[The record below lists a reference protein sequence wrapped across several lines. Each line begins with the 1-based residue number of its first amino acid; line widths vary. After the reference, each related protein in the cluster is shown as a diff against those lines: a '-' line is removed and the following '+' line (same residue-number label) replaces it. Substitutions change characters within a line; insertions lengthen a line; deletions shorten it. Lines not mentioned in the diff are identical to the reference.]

1 MEKKKVDIE
10 ARILDKI
17 FGKINFLQND
27 SEKKGIV
34 NDVISQLYGATARDA
49 FMQSQTLSELSNED
63 ERQKFLD
70 EFFRY
75 GLIEELLRDPDTEDI
90 IINSLNP
97 IYIHHTYRGLVRTD
111 KQFSSTK
118 ELDVFIKKL
127 VVFSGRTSLRKLNN
141 LELSHIQGRVNIA
154 LSPFGPQVTITKI
167 RENPLSVID
176 LIRKGALN
184 YEMTALLW
192 LYIEGMSIRP
202 ANLLIL
208 GAPGA
213 GKTTLLNAL
222 LSFIP
227 EKERLVIIEDTLELS
242 TTKEESWSRLE
253 SDDEVTLADLVKNS
267 LRMRPE
273 RIVVGEVRGVEAQ
286 DLMTAMNIGKYCMGT
301 IHASAARE
309 AIIRLENEP
318 MNIPETLVNLID
330 VFITM
335 TKFHVKHEV
344 FRVVAEI
351 AETAGLEQ
359 KKVLLSTVWRHDY
372 DKRVFIEQS
381 PTSVFR
387 DKIARASGISALD
400 VIKELRLRAEVL
412 KALDNKDIHTALD
425 AANFFKLYNQNPDDA
440 LGKLGLSR
448 AEIMKTIKIDN
459 NL

>member
-1 MEKKKVDIE
+1 MEKQRVDVE
-10 ARILDKI
+10 ARLLDKL
-17 FGKINFLQND
+17 FGKINFMQND
-27 SEKKGIV
+27 TEKKNIV
-34 NDVISQLYGATARDA
+34 SDLISQLYGSTKSDT
-49 FMQSQTLSELSNED
+49 FMQSKALSELTD
-63 ERQKFLD
+63 EKERETFLD
-70 EFFRY
+70 SFFKY
-75 GLIEELLRDPDTEDI
+75 GIIEDLLHDPDTEDI

-97 IYIHHTYRGLVRTD
+97 IYIHDTYRGLVKTNKRF
-111 KQFSSTK
+111 QSQK

-127 VVFSGRTSLRKLNN
+127 IAFSGRTSLRKLNN
-141 LELSHIQGRVNIA
+141 VELANIQGRVNIA

-167 RENPLSVID
+167 KENPLSIID

-184 YEMTALLW
+184 YDIAALLW
-192 LYIEGMSIRP
+192 LYMEGMSVRP

-253 SDDEVTLADLVKNS
+253 SDDEISLADLVKNS

-273 RIVVGEVRGVEAQ
+273 RIVVGEVRGAEAQ

-330 VFITM
+330 VFITL

-359 KKVLLSTVWRHDY
+359 KKVLLSTVWKHDFE
-372 DKRVFIEQS
+372 KRIFTEQS

-387 DKIARASGISALD
+387 DKVARASGYSALD
-400 VIKELRLRAEVL
+400 VIKEIKLRAEVI
-412 KALDNKDIHTALD
+412 KIMDNKDMNRYDIAAEFFRSYSKDANQAL
-425 AANFFKLYNQNPDDA
+425 AG
-440 LGKLGLSR
+440 LGMSKEELLKN
-448 AEIMKTIKIDN
+448 IQIKI
-459 NL
+459 

>member
-1 MEKKKVDIE
+1 MEKKRVDIE
-10 ARILDKI
+10 AKVLDRL
-17 FGKINFLQND
+17 FGKITFLQNEK
-27 SEKKGIV
+27 EKKGIV
-34 NDVISQLYGATARDA
+34 SDLLSELYGATKNDT
-49 FMQSQTLSELSNED
+49 FMQSQTLSELSNDEERENFLSDFFQYGIIED
-63 ERQKFLD
+63 
-70 EFFRY
+70 
-75 GLIEELLRDPDTEDI
+75 LLHDPDTEDI

-97 IYIHHTYRGLVRTD
+97 IYIHHTYRGLIRTD
-111 KQFSSTK
+111 KRFASTK

-127 VVFSGRTSLRKLNN
+127 IVFSGRTSLRKLNN
-141 LELSHIQGRVNIA
+141 VELANIQGRVNIA

-167 RENPLSVID
+167 KENPLSVID
-176 LIRKGALN
+176 LVRKGALN
-184 YEMTALLW
+184 YDIAALLW
-192 LYIEGMSIRP
+192 LYMEGMSVRP

-208 GAPGA
+208 GAPGS

-227 EKERLVIIEDTLELS
+227 DKERLVIIEDTLELS

-253 SDDEVTLADLVKNS
+253 SDEEITLADLVKNS

-273 RIVVGEVRGVEAQ
+273 RIVVGEVRGEEAQ

-318 MNIPETLVNLID
+318 MNIPETLVNLVD
-330 VFITM
+330 VFITL

-359 KKVLLSTVWRHDY
+359 KKVLLSTVWRHDFE
-372 DKRVFIEQS
+372 KRLFIEQS

-387 DKIARASGISALD
+387 DKVARASGHTALD
-400 VIKELRLRAEVL
+400 IIKELKIRAEVL
-412 KALDNKDIHTALD
+412 KTMDNKDMNKADD
-425 AANFFKLYNQNPDDA
+425 AAAFFRLYNRDMDEA
-440 LGKLGLSR
+440 LSKLGLVK
-448 AEIMKTIKIDN
+448 EELLKTLKV
-459 NL
+459 

>member
-10 ARILDKI
+10 ARILDKL

-27 SEKKGIV
+27 AEKKNIV
-34 NDVISQLYGATARDA
+34 NDVISQLYGATAHDA
-49 FMQSQTLSELSNED
+49 FMQSKTLSELSNEE

-70 EFFRY
+70 EFFTY
-75 GLIEELLRDPDTEDI
+75 GIIEGLLKDPDTEDI
-90 IINSLNP
+90 IINALNP
-97 IYIHHTYRGLVRTD
+97 IYVHHTYQGLIRTD
-111 KQFSSTK
+111 KRFSSTK

-127 VVFSGRTSLRKLNN
+127 VAFSGRTSLRKLNN
-141 LELSHIQGRVNIA
+141 LELANIQGRVNIA

-167 RENPLSVID
+167 KENPLSIID
-176 LIRKGALN
+176 LIRKGAMN
-184 YEMTALLW
+184 YDMAALLW
-192 LYIEGMSIRP
+192 LYMEGMSIRP

-227 EKERLVIIEDTLELS
+227 DKERLVIIEDTLELS

-253 SDDEVTLADLVKNS
+253 SDDEITLADLVKNS

-273 RIVVGEVRGVEAQ
+273 RIVVGEVRGEEAQ

-344 FRVVAEI
+344 FRVVAEV
-351 AETAGLEQ
+351 AETAGMEQ

-372 DKRVFIEQS
+372 EKRVFIEQS

-387 DKIARASGISALD
+387 DKIARASGMPALD
-400 VIKELRLRAEVL
+400 VIKELKLRSEILKIMDNRDVHKADEAAVFFRLYNKDADQALGQFGMSKAEML
-412 KALDNKDIHTALD
+412 KA
-425 AANFFKLYNQNPDDA
+425 
-440 LGKLGLSR
+440 
-448 AEIMKTIKIDN
+448 IKI
-459 NL
+459 

>member
-1 MEKKKVDIE
+1 MKKKRVDIE
-10 ARILDKI
+10 SKILDKI
-17 FGKINFLQND
+17 LGRINLMQNE
-27 SEKKGIV
+27 SEKRDIV
-34 NDVISQLYGATARDA
+34 NSIISEIYGSTPKET

-63 ERQKFLD
+63 EREQFVND
-70 EFFRY
+70 FFKY
-75 GLIEELLRDPDTEDI
+75 GVIEDLLRDPDTEDV

-97 IYIHHTYRGLVRTD
+97 IYIHHTYRGLVKTE
-111 KQFSSTK
+111 KQFTSQK

-127 VVFSGRTSLRKLNN
+127 IVFSGRSSLKKINN
-141 LELSHIQGRVNIA
+141 MELAHIQGRVNIA
-154 LSPFGPQVTITKI
+154 LSPFGPQITITKI
-167 RENPLSVID
+167 KDNPLSVID

-184 YEMTALLW
+184 YDIAALLW
-192 LYIEGMSIRP
+192 LYVEGMSIRP

-222 LSFIP
+222 LGFVPSR
-227 EKERLVIIEDTLELS
+227 ERLVVIEDTLELS
-242 TTKEESWSRLE
+242 TTREQSWSRLE
-253 SDDEVTLADLVKNS
+253 SDDEVSLADLVKNS

-273 RIVVGEVRGVEAQ
+273 RIVVGEVRGEEAQ
-286 DLMTAMNIGKYCMGT
+286 DLMTAMNIGKYCLGT

-335 TKFHVKHEV
+335 SKFHVKQEV
-344 FRVVAEI
+344 FRVVSEI

-372 DKRVFIEQS
+372 DKRTFIEQS

-387 DKIARASGISALD
+387 DKIARASGVEVVD
-400 VIKELRLRAEVL
+400 VIKELRLRAEVI
-412 KALDNKDIHTALD
+412 KCLDNKNMNKMED
-425 AANFFKLYNQNPDDA
+425 AENFFKLYNRDA
-440 LGKLGLSR
+440 DKALDSIELTKEQL
-448 AEIMKTIKIDN
+448 MKTIK
-459 NL
+459 L

>member
-10 ARILDKI
+10 AKLLDKL
-17 FGKINFLQND
+17 FGKINFLQNEA
-27 SEKKGIV
+27 EKKNIV
-34 NDVISQLYGATARDA
+34 SDLISELYGATKSDT
-49 FMQSQTLSELSNED
+49 FMQSQTLSELSHEE
-63 ERQKFLD
+63 EREKFLSS
-70 EFFRY
+70 FFKY
-75 GLIEELLRDPDTEDI
+75 GIIDELLCDPDTEDI
-90 IINSLNP
+90 IINALNP
-97 IYIHHTYRGLVRTD
+97 IYVHHTYQGLVRTD
-111 KQFSSTK
+111 KRFSSMK

-127 VVFSGRTSLRKLNN
+127 VVFSGRTSLRKINN
-141 LELSHIQGRVNIA
+141 LELAYIQGRVNIA

-167 RENPLSVID
+167 KENPLSIID

-184 YEMTALLW
+184 YDIAALLW
-192 LYIEGMSIRP
+192 LYMEGMSIRP

-227 EKERLVIIEDTLELS
+227 DKERLVIIEDTLELS
-242 TTKEESWSRLE
+242 TTREESWSRLE
-253 SDDEVTLADLVKNS
+253 SDDEISLADLVKNS

-273 RIVVGEVRGVEAQ
+273 RIVVGEVRGAEAQ

-330 VFITM
+330 ILITM
-335 TKFHVKHEV
+335 TKFHVKNEV

-351 AETAGLEQ
+351 AETAGMEQ

-372 DKRVFIEQS
+372 EKRIFIEQS

-387 DKIARASGISALD
+387 DKIARARGISALD
-400 VIKELRLRAEVL
+400 VIKELRV
-412 KALDNKDIHTALD
+412 
-425 AANFFKLYNQNPDDA
+425 
-440 LGKLGLSR
+440 R
-448 AEIMKTIKIDN
+448 AEIMKTLDN
-459 NL
+459 KNINKTEEAANFFRLYSRDADAALARLDLTRSELLKNIRI

>member
-1 MEKKKVDIE
+1 MEKRRIDIE
-10 ARILDKI
+10 AKILDKLL
-17 FGKINFLQND
+17 GKINFLQND
-27 SEKKGIV
+27 NEKKKIV
-34 NDVISQLYGATARDA
+34 SDLISDIYGATAKDT
-49 FMQSQTLSELSNED
+49 FLQSQTLSELANED
-63 ERQKFLD
+63 ERERFLD
-70 EFFRY
+70 NFFKY
-75 GLIEELLRDPDTEDI
+75 GIIEDLLRDQNTEDI

-97 IYIHHTYRGLVRTD
+97 IYIHDTYRGLVKTD
-111 KQFSSTK
+111 KRFASQK

-127 VVFSGRTSLRKLNN
+127 ITFSGRTSLKKLNN
-141 LELSHIQGRVNIA
+141 LELSNIQGRVNIA

-167 RENPLSVID
+167 KESPLSIID
-176 LIRKGALN
+176 LIRKGAMN
-184 YEMTALLW
+184 WDIAALLW
-192 LYIEGMSIRP
+192 LYLEGMSVRP

-253 SDDEVTLADLVKNS
+253 SDEEISLADLVKNS

-273 RIVVGEVRGVEAQ
+273 RIVVGEVRGAEAQ

-330 VFITM
+330 VFITL
-335 TKFHVKHEV
+335 TKFHVGHEV

-359 KKVLLSTVWRHDY
+359 KKVLLSTLFRY
-372 DKRVFIEQS
+372 DFEKRFFVEQS

-387 DKIARASGISALD
+387 DKIARASGRSALD
-400 VIKELRLRAEVL
+400 VIKELKLRTEVI
-412 KALDNKDIHTALD
+412 KIMDNKDMNNYEL
-425 AANFFKLYNQNPDDA
+425 AADFFKLYNKDSDKA
-440 LGKLGLSR
+440 LAQLGMTREELLKN
-448 AEIMKTIKIDN
+448 INIKI
-459 NL
+459 

>member
-1 MEKKKVDIE
+1 MEKQRVDIE
-10 ARILDKI
+10 AKLLERL
-17 FGKINFLQND
+17 FGKINFMQND
-27 SEKKGIV
+27 KEKKHIV
-34 NDVISQLYGATARDA
+34 SDLISELFGATKNDS
-49 FMQSQTLSELSNED
+49 FMQSKALSELTDENDRERFLNDFFKYGIIED
-63 ERQKFLD
+63 
-70 EFFRY
+70 
-75 GLIEELLRDPDTEDI
+75 LLHDPDTEDI

-97 IYIHHTYRGLVRTD
+97 IYIHHTYRGLIKTD
-111 KQFSSTK
+111 KRFESQK

-127 VVFSGRTSLRKLNN
+127 VAFSGRTSLRKLNN
-141 LELSHIQGRVNIA
+141 LELSNIQGRVNIA

-167 RENPLSVID
+167 KENPLSVID
-176 LIRKGALN
+176 LIRKSALN
-184 YEMTALLW
+184 YEIAALLW
-192 LYIEGMSIRP
+192 LYMEGMSVRP
-202 ANLLIL
+202 ANLMIL

-273 RIVVGEVRGVEAQ
+273 RIVVGEVRGAEAQ

-330 VFITM
+330 VFITL

-344 FRVVAEI
+344 FRVVAEV

-359 KKVLLSTVWRHDY
+359 KKVLLSTVWKHDFE
-372 DKRVFIEQS
+372 KRVFIEQS

-387 DKIARASGISALD
+387 DKIARASGCSALD
-400 VIKELRLRAEVL
+400 VLRELKLRTEIIKIMDH
-412 KALDNKDIHTALD
+412 KDMNKYED
-425 AANFFKLYNQNPDDA
+425 AAQFFRLYNREVDQA
-440 LGKLGLSR
+440 FASLGLSR
-448 AEIMKTIKIDN
+448 EEMLKSIKI
-459 NL
+459 